1 MSEHQPHKPN
11 LEVNKIFAAVVVAML
26 VGMFAGFIAS
36 KMVAPHELEKA
47 VLDIDTSALEAPAGA
62 AAAPV
67 GPEPIL
73 ALLAK
78 ADVAQ
83 GERIAK
89 ACAACHTFNQGGANG
104 VGPNLWGIVN
114 NKKGHANGFAY
125 SDGLLATAKTSA
137 TWTYQSLNS
146 FLWKPQAYAAGTKMS
161 FVGLKKPEDRAA
173 VIAWLRTLAPSPMAL
188 PSDADIA
195 AEAPK
200 EEPKD
205 EGKEGEEAEVKES
218 KKDADEPEAKTE
230 TK

>member
-1 MSEHQPHKPN
+1 MSEQPHKPN
-11 LEVNKIFAAVVVAML
+11 LEGNKIFAAVVLAML
-26 VGMFAGFIAS
+26 VGMLAGFVAS

-89 ACAACHTFNQGGANG
+89 ACAACHSFTQGGANG

-173 VIAWLRTLAPSPMAL
+173 VIAWLRTLAPSPAAM

-200 EEPKD
+200 EETPAAEAK
-205 EGKEGEEAEVKES
+205 EEAKEGEK
-218 KKDADEPEAKTE
+218 ADKPAAKTE